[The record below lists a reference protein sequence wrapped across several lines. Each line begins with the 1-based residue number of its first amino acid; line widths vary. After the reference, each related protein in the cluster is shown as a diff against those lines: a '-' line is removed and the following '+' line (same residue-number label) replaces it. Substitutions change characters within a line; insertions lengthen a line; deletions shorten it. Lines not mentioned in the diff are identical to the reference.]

1 MARAYYPSGNGYAP
15 WTADMVGAASSNHSH
30 KTITDS
36 GDGRQL
42 HFNYSADGIQS
53 ATWCAVWNG
62 STLQSMHKDTLRTN
76 ISAAHQNIIMI
87 QSSQLT
93 DPNCKIWIKI

>member
-15 WTADMVGAASSNHSH
+15 WTADMVDAAPSNHSH

-42 HFNYSADGIQS
+42 FFSYSSDGMQS
-53 ATWCAVWNG
+53 AQWCATWDGN
-62 STLQSMHKDTLRTN
+62 TLKSMHKDTLRKN

-87 QSSQLT
+87 QSSQPT
-93 DPNCKIWIKI
+93 DANCKIWVKI

>member
-1 MARAYYPSGNGYAP
+1 MARAYYPSGNGYVP
-15 WTADMVGAASSNHSH
+15 WTADMVDAAPSNHSH

-42 HFNYSADGIQS
+42 FFNYSADGMQS
-53 ATWCAVWNG
+53 AQWCAVWNG
-62 STLQSMHKDTLRTN
+62 STLQSMHKDTLKTN

-87 QSSQLT
+87 QSSQPT
-93 DPNCKIWIKI
+93 DANCKIWIKI